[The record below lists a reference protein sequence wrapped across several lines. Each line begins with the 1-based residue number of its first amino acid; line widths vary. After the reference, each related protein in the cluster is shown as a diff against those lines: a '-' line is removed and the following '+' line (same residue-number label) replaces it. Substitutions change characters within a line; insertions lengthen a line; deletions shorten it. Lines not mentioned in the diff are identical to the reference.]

1 MSAHLDDDLRTSLP
15 VSPELVAAYDALLV
29 NRHDT
34 YALQHTNGR
43 YVRVQRPLDAEMVRA
58 HLQGRETIALYALDR
73 HGAGRWLCFDCD
85 TPDGLAHLAM
95 IQHALADIGVAAVR
109 EASRRGGHLWVFC
122 TTAQPAALLSGLGQ
136 GIVAVLETQGQL
148 TPATTPIEIYPAGG
162 LASAAMGGGPQGS
175 FGHAVRA
182 PFGVHRLTGQRYP
195 FLPENASSL
204 MGSPIKDDAALQVA
218 LAWLVAQ
225 PRVTSAQLR
234 SALADLDAALT
245 AALDEAALA
254 LSTRLLPPAGHSH
267 DSRAQANVAG
277 HLDQVWPSTSELH
290 LKRVSRQKEHEP
302 QEDAPHSRRESR
314 ADRVDVIAWV
324 NRALALP
331 DLIAEVT
338 PEVELQRMGR
348 GYGGW
353 CPWHDDQAEQAD
365 GTPGRPSLYVVEDW
379 THGWSW
385 RCYSTQCGAH
395 QALMHDTFDWLI
407 WRAGGDMQRAISW
420 ARARYELLLG
430 E

>member
-1 MSAHLDDDLRTSLP
+1 MADDLRTSLR

-43 YVRVQRPLDAEMVRA
+43 YVRVQRPLDTETVRA
-58 HLQGRETIALYALDR
+58 HLHGRETIALYALDR
-73 HGAGRWLCFDCD
+73 HGAARWLCFDCD
-85 TPDGLAHLAM
+85 APDGLAHLAT

-122 TTAQPAALLSGLGQ
+122 TTSQPAVLLSGLGQ
-136 GIVAVLETQGQL
+136 GIVAVLEAREQL
-148 TPATTPIEIYPAGG
+148 TPATVPIEIYPAGG
-162 LASAAMGGGPQGS
+162 LASAAMGGGLQGN

-204 MGSPIKDDAALQVA
+204 TGSPLDDETALHEA

-234 SALADLDAALT
+234 SALAGLDAALT

-254 LSTRLLPPAGHSH
+254 LATRLLPPAGSSH
-267 DSRAQANVAG
+267 DSRAQANVVG
-277 HLDQVWPSTSELH
+277 RLDQVKPSASELQ
-290 LKRVSRQKEHEP
+290 LKRMLSQKEREP
-302 QEDAPHSRRESR
+302 RKDTHQSRRESR

-331 DLIAEVT
+331 DLIAELA
-338 PEVELQRMGR
+338 PEVELQRVGR

-353 CPWHDDQAEQAD
+353 CPWHDDQAEQPD

-379 THGWSW
+379 TYGWSW

-420 ARARYELLLG
+420 ARARYELLLDK
-430 E
+430 